1 MARKLTTR
9 FMSYTIGQFEKQNKC
24 SILDALEIGN
34 FEVNK
39 IVQLI
44 MLGNHGMTEE
54 DAYTKLDGYLYED
67 DDNSLITAYLDLIE
81 EMDKDIKVLKTCGI
95 SVADLKNDLLNKIT
109 EKTKS
114 FSDADDLAERAES
127 VGLKVVD

>member
-9 FMSYTIGQFEKQNKC
+9 FMSYTIGQYEKANKC

-39 IVQLI
+39 LVQLI
-44 MLGNHGMTEE
+44 RLGNHGMTEE
-54 DAYTKLDGYLYED
+54 DAYAKLDEYLYSDEE
-67 DDNSLITAYLDLIE
+67 NSLITAYLDLIE

-95 SVADLKNDLLNKIT
+95 SVADLKNNLLSKIS
-109 EKTKS
+109 ERTKNI
-114 FSDADDLAERAES
+114 SDADSLSERAES
-127 VGLKVVD
+127 VGLQVV